1 MPYKDANNEAVVT
14 VVSETSKD
22 LISHKSVDD
31 SKQAWKET
39 AVICPG
45 PKDLIMQSSLK
56 HLHDLMPI

>member
-14 VVSETSKD
+14 VVSETSED

-31 SKQAWKET
+31 YKQAWKET

-45 PKDLIMQSSLK
+45 PKRFDPAKLTETS
-56 HLHDLMPI
+56 P